1 MAQSLACPSSHHLS
15 LVVIITNT
23 LHVVFQLPSG
33 KDLTVV
39 LLGKTGNGKSAT
51 GNTIIGERYFES
63 SASASAVT
71 RQCEHGQRSDER
83 SIFVIDTPGVLYTAT
98 TLVSQARLDLEKV
111 LTEVSRIFALAPR
124 GFDAFLFVAK
134 YGCPLTSEDE
144 QALKLLTTFLGN
156 ESKKYTILVLTYGD
170 QTKDE
175 VEKQNITMDVCYW
188 KWIRSAPKWMED
200 FVFDINDRV
209 VLFNNMLRKEKDPE
223 GYKKQLTK
231 LIEVS
236 VEQ

>member
-1 MAQSLACPSSHHLS
+1 M
-15 LVVIITNT
+15 
-23 LHVVFQLPSG
+23 
-33 KDLTVV
+33 
-39 LLGKTGNGKSAT
+39 
-51 GNTIIGERYFES
+51 
-63 SASASAVT
+63 
-71 RQCEHGQRSDER
+71 
-83 SIFVIDTPGVLYTAT
+83 IDTPGVLYTAT
-98 TLVSQARLDLEKV
+98 TLVSQARLDLEKI

-134 YGCPLTSEDE
+134 YGFRLTSEDE
-144 QALKLLTTFLGN
+144 QALKLLTNFLGN

-170 QTKDE
+170 QTKEE

-188 KWIRSAPKWMED
+188 KWIRNAPKWMED
-200 FVFDINDRV
+200 FVFEINDRV
-209 VLFNNMLRKEKDPE
+209 VLFNNMLREEKDPE